1 MSTPARRVVVLG
13 GAALALGWRHVALGA
28 EGEAPVRIEFVAP
41 PGCPDSGSFAHQIEG
56 RLANLRRAAEG
67 EKARV
72 VRGEIEARAG
82 GVVGRLVLIETDGRT
97 SERTLE
103 AADCRQA
110 TDALALIAA
119 LAIDPRARETSAAAS
134 SAPSPPSPP
143 PAPSQS
149 ERPAPPPAP
158 PAPPPRSVPSPPPAP
173 PSPSASPAL
182 AAGETGRPPRV
193 SFQATAAA
201 FGTLGMAPGPTAGG
215 ALLVGV
221 LFEAPRAAWSWSVR
235 VGVADTADRSFDRLG
250 GTATFGLL
258 AGLAELCP
266 LAMRFGDR
274 VWLRP
279 CADGEYGVVR
289 VGASNTSSAHPVDR
303 PWGGA
308 GLGFRLG
315 VRIAGPFWVD
325 AVIGGLVALQRND
338 FEFASSRFFDSP
350 PVVGRA
356 LVGVGAMWP

>member
-13 GAALALGWRHVALGA
+13 GAALALGWRQVALGA
-28 EGEAPVRIEFVAP
+28 EGEAVRIEFVAP
-41 PGCPDSGSFAHQIEG
+41 PGCPDSGSFAHRIEE
-56 RLANLRRAAEG
+56 RIANLRRAVDG
-67 EKARV
+67 ERARV

-82 GVVGRLVLIETDGRT
+82 GVLGRLVLIETDGRT

-119 LAIDPRARETSAAAS
+119 LAIDPRARETASAAS
-134 SAPSPPSPP
+134 SAPAHPGPP
-143 PAPSQS
+143 PAPSQV
-149 ERPAPPPAP
+149 ERPAPPPVP
-158 PAPPPRSVPSPPPAP
+158 PAPPPRPVPSPAP
-173 PSPSASPAL
+173 SAPSASPAK
-182 AAGETGRPPRV
+182 AEGETRRPHPL
-193 SFQATAAA
+193 SFQATATA

-221 LFEAPRAAWSWSVR
+221 LVEGPRAPWSWSVR
-235 VGVADTADRSFDRLG
+235 IGVADTADRSFDRLG

-258 AGLAELCP
+258 AGLAEVCP
-266 LAMRFGDR
+266 LALRFGER
-274 VWLRP
+274 IWVRP
-279 CADGEYGVVR
+279 CVGGEYGVVR

-308 GLGFRLG
+308 GLGFRFG
-315 VRIAGPFWVD
+315 VRVAGPFWVD
-325 AVIGGLVALQRND
+325 AAIGGLVALQRD
-338 FEFASSRFFDSP
+338 GFEFGDARFFDSP

-356 LVGVGAMWP
+356 LVGVGAIWP